1 MSLVL
6 VRFWA
11 PVFKLIELCS
21 KSFLYFTYA
30 NKRSLANAWVINRSG
45 RYIMQELSIPWVGAT
60 YVKTTHSLQPT
71 PKCK

>member
-30 NKRSLANAWVINRSG
+30 NKRSLANGWIINRSG
-45 RYIMQELSIPWVGAT
+45 RYIMQEMPIPWVGAT
-60 YVKTTHSLQPT
+60 YLHKNNSFIETDP
-71 PKCK
+71 